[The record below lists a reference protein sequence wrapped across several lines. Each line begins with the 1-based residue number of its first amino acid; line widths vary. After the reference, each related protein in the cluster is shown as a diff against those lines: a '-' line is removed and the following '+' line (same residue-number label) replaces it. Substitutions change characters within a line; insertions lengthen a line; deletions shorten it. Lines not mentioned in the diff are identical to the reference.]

1 MSLIRSSFSFILFIR
16 HFIYFNSLKR
26 DSLQELS
33 IARLEY
39 FLLGRVNLGRD
50 SLLDSHRI
58 ECRSE
63 LSNRTVSE
71 SILLLIVILS
81 FLNQLLQF
89 FLPRLQRRREFRK
102 TDRQLNQLYS
112 NEIFDQ
118 EIFHYSF

>member
-89 FLPRLQRRREFRK
+89 FLPRIVYKEEENSEKL
-102 TDRQLNQLYS
+102 TDNYTQTKFS
-112 NEIFDQ
+112 IE

>member
-58 ECRSE
+58 ECLSE

-89 FLPRLQRRREFRK
+89 FQLILPRIIYEEEENSEKL
-102 TDRQLNQLYS
+102 TDN
-112 NEIFDQ
+112 
-118 EIFHYSF
+118 